1 MKAKSIMVDEE
12 SYICIQKEVARR
24 RGRVFDE
31 KREDYLRRSF
41 RQVHSSWKMDI
52 MDWSFDIPIVE
63 LKKLLDE
70 NNLPYEESEIEYMF
84 L

>member
-1 MKAKSIMVDEE
+1 MKAKTIMVEE
-12 SYICIQKEVARR
+12 EAYICIQKEVARR
-24 RGRVFDE
+24 RNIVFNE

-41 RQVHSSWKMDI
+41 REVHSSWKMAIADFTF
-52 MDWSFDIPIVE
+52 SIPIVE

-70 NNLPYEESEIEYMF
+70 NNLPYEDSEMECMM